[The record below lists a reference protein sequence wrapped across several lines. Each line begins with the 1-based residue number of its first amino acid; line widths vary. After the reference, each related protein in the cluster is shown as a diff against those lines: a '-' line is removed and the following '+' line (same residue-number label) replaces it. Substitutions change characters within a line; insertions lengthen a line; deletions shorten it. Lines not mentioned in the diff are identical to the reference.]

1 MPRISIFMSSYNYA
15 KYLALA
21 IESVL
26 NQSFTDFELF
36 IIDDA
41 STDESWQ
48 IIQNYKDPRIK
59 AYQNHTNLNSK
70 HWMNKIVF
78 EMASGEYFAVQHS
91 DNIWEHDKLQKQIDF
106 LDSNP
111 DYAAVFT
118 NAYIIDE
125 KGRPLTDKT
134 HFFYSIFDQ
143 PNRNR
148 FEWLNHFFYHGNA
161 LCHPS
166 ILIRKACYD
175 KCGGYRIGLA
185 QIPDFDMW
193 IRVCMAYEIHVMS
206 EKLIQYRVQ
215 SNENFTSG
223 NLPRN
228 RIRGQF
234 EFLQALNHY
243 KFIASLDEFNKI
255 FPEAKKYISDDN
267 PDYLYALGKLATDS
281 GQFMV
286 HKLFGLNLLFEAL
299 NDPQRAKNLEIYQK
313 FNHKKFFEMSAQHDI
328 FSVEV
333 YETLKKLD
341 AYYSNSKSWR
351 LTKPLRLI
359 MKFIRGKKA
368 NTCQK

>member
-134 HFFYSIFDQ
+134 HFFIPYLINQTVID
-143 PNRNR
+143 
-148 FEWLNHFFYHGNA
+148 LNG
-161 LCHPS
+161 
-166 ILIRKACYD
+166 
-175 KCGGYRIGLA
+175 
-185 QIPDFDMW
+185 
-193 IRVCMAYEIHVMS
+193 
-206 EKLIQYRVQ
+206 
-215 SNENFTSG
+215 
-223 NLPRN
+223 
-228 RIRGQF
+228 
-234 EFLQALNHY
+234 
-243 KFIASLDEFNKI
+243 
-255 FPEAKKYISDDN
+255 
-267 PDYLYALGKLATDS
+267 
-281 GQFMV
+281 
-286 HKLFGLNLLFEAL
+286 
-299 NDPQRAKNLEIYQK
+299 
-313 FNHKKFFEMSAQHDI
+313 
-328 FSVEV
+328 
-333 YETLKKLD
+333 
-341 AYYSNSKSWR
+341 
-351 LTKPLRLI
+351 
-359 MKFIRGKKA
+359 
-368 NTCQK
+368 